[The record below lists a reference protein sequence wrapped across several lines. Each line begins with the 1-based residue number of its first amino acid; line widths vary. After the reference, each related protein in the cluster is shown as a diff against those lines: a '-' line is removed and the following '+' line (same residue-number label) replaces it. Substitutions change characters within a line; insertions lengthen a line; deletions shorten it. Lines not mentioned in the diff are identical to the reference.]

1 MIRRAIFLL
10 ILAITAGFANSADA
24 HKPSDSYLTLGVDDA
39 EVHGSWKIALRD
51 LDFAIGLDG
60 NGDGKITWGELRARH
75 GAIDAYA
82 LSRLNIASAGQACP
96 LSTTGHLVD
105 NLSDGAYSV
114 LQFTASCPGPI
125 SRLAIGYSLL
135 FDIDQQHHGL
145 LNLEQAGESRTAIF
159 TPDAARQE
167 FDLTTA
173 PAHSPLLAYWIDGI
187 WHIWRGYDHILFIL
201 TLLLPAVLQRDG
213 GRWLPVAS
221 LRRAFLHTAAIVTAF
236 TLAHSITL
244 SLATLGVISL
254 PSRLV
259 ESVIAASIIVAALNN
274 LFPVV
279 TRRLWLVAFTFGL
292 VHGFGFASVL
302 ADLGLPKCSLLLAL
316 VGFNLGVETGQLAIV
331 GAFLPIAFLLCG
343 WRFYP
348 RSVLQFGSAAVA
360 GIAALWFIQRA
371 FDIVL
376 I

>member
-1 MIRRAIFLL
+1 MISPRTDHLIDLALEEDAGLGDVTSRAIF
-10 ILAITAGFANSADA
+10 AAKHRSSGF
-24 HKPSDSYLTLGVDDA
+24 
-39 EVHGSWKIALRD
+39 
-51 LDFAIGLDG
+51 
-60 NGDGKITWGELRARH
+60 
-75 GAIDAYA
+75 IDAKQ
-82 LSRLNIASAGQACP
+82 N
-96 LSTTGHLVD
+96 LVIC
-105 NLSDGAYSV
+105 G
-114 LQFTASCPGPI
+114 
-125 SRLAIGYSLL
+125 LAV
-135 FDIDQQHHGL
+135 
-145 LNLEQAGESRTAIF
+145 
-159 TPDAARQE
+159 AARV
-167 FDLTTA
+167 FARVD
-173 PAHSPLLAYWIDGI
+173 PALKVVVLAVDGDRVKRGARVLRVDGI

-302 ADLGLPKCSLLLAL
+302 ADLGLPKGSLLLAL